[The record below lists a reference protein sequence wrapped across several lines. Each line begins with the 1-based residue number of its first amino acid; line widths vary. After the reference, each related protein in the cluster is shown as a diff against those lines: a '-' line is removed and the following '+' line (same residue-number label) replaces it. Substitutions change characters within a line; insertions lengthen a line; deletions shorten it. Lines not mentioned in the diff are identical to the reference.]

1 MKNKILSMIIILF
14 PVLVFADDPYAHF
27 DKAARV
33 KQLTE
38 MQKSVTQKAATE
50 PAFKNE
56 YWNNEKPG
64 IYVDVVSGEPLFS
77 STDKYDSG
85 TGWPSFKK
93 PIDDKYIV
101 TKDDRGFFMTR
112 TEVLSR
118 YANSHLGHVF
128 DDGPMPTGKRYC
140 MNSAA
145 LRFIPASE
153 LTKDGYGQYN
163 NLFKKK

>member
-1 MKNKILSMIIILF
+1 MKNKILSMIIILL
-14 PVLVFADDPYAHF
+14 PILALADAPYAHF
-27 DKAARV
+27 DKAANL
-33 KQLTE
+33 KKLTK
-38 MQKSVTQKAATE
+38 MQYSVTQKAATE

-56 YWNNEKPG
+56 YWHNESPG

-101 TKDDRGFFMTR
+101 TKEDRSFFMTR
-112 TEVLSR
+112 TEVLSKGG
-118 YANSHLGHVF
+118 NSHLGHIF

-145 LRFIPASE
+145 LRFIPSNA
-153 LTKDGYGQYN
+153 LTREGYAQYN
-163 NLFKKK
+163 DLFKKK